1 MPQENNDESAANEN
15 KKEEITGS
23 VKDSDI
29 TFCWHCGAD
38 IKYQS
43 QREYCANCH
52 APLSEEI
59 RSEIFSRSE
68 PATNVRC
75 WRCGGT
81 TSGDNCGICGSP
93 LTNKGLEVLKK
104 TPAIEIQKDVTQ
116 RLAVYSPK
124 DKQFKA
130 VELTFDELEV
140 TINKYVKVKE
150 GHNSEAGPVFLVDR
164 PADVNL
170 TFSKL
175 RKDSLMNDR
184 NLKMIIRNEQVNP
197 GIKDIVL
204 RFFYWEPEATKD
216 RYKFKNIALNL
227 ALLVAT
233 IVTVAIAG
241 WQYAKNIYDS
251 YFFQGRPALDVFLF
265 TFSLIAILGTHEL
278 GHYSISRM
286 KKLDASLPYFIP
298 VPPIPG
304 FQTLGTFGALIRQKE
319 PFATRDDL
327 FDIGIAGPVAGFLV
341 TIPVFL
347 VGLKMTYVVDIN
359 PDLLD
364 YDPTQI
370 PTVFFMN
377 FMIIIGQWLRIVPYF
392 DPTMQTIAM
401 HPMMFAG
408 YVGLLITGLNLMP
421 ASQLDGGHTAR
432 AVFGGTAHRIVSLV
446 ISLLLVVNPFTRIFG
461 FLVLVMSFMQH
472 PGSID
477 DVSKVHWSKYVY
489 ISIGYVIGF
498 LCLPLP
504 IELLKQMFQTWFG

>member
-1 MPQENNDESAANEN
+1 VPLEDNHESAAKDN
-15 KKEEITGS
+15 KEENSTPS
-23 VKDSDI
+23 EDSEI

-38 IKYQS
+38 IKFQG

-52 APLSEEI
+52 APINEDI
-59 RSEIFSRSE
+59 RSKIFTRSE
-68 PATNVRC
+68 SATNIRC

-93 LTNKGLEVLKK
+93 LTKKGLEFLKK
-104 TPAIEIQKDVTQ
+104 TPAIETQKEVTQ

-130 VELTFDELEV
+130 IELSFDELKSA
-140 TINKYVKVKE
+140 INKYMEVKD
-150 GHNSEAGPVFLVDR
+150 GHNSEAGPVFFVTR
-164 PADVNL
+164 PEDVNY
-170 TFSKL
+170 TFDKL
-175 RKDSLMNDR
+175 RKDSLMTEK
-184 NLKMIIRNEQVNP
+184 NLKIIIRNEQINP
-197 GIKDIVL
+197 GIKEIVL
-204 RFFYWEPEATKD
+204 RFFYWEPESAKD
-216 RYKFKNIALNL
+216 RYKFKNIYWNIGLF
-227 ALLVAT
+227 VAT
-233 IVTVAIAG
+233 IVTVSIAG
-241 WQYAKNIYDS
+241 WQYSKSIYDS
-251 YFFQGRPALDVFLF
+251 YFFQGRPALDIFLF

-298 VPPIPG
+298 IPPLPG

-347 VGLKMTYVVDIN
+347 IGLKMTYVVDIN
-359 PDLLD
+359 PDLINYNPAD
-364 YDPTQI
+364 VPTI
-370 PTVFFMN
+370 FLMD
-377 FMIIIGQWLRIVPYF
+377 FMILIGQWLRIVPYF
-392 DPTMQTIAM
+392 DPTMQTVVM
-401 HPMMFAG
+401 SPMMFAG

-446 ISLLLVVNPFTRIFG
+446 ISLLLVANPFTRYFG

-472 PGSID
+472 PGAID
-477 DVSKVHWSKYVY
+477 DVSKVHRSKYAY
-489 ISIGYVIGF
+489 ISIGYIIGF

-504 IELLKQMFQTWFG
+504 IELLKQLFQTWFG